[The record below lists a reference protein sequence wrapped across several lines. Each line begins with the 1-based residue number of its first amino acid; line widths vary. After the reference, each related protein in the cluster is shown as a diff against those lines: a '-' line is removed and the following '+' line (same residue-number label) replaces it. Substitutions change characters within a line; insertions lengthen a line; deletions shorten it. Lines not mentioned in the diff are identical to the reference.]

1 MIILPDTHIALSS
14 TDEITQICEP
24 LFSMSEITYFGFF
37 REYRDNSYITLGTNA
52 DWFSYIHKE
61 SFFFAITEFNP
72 PDPDHQP
79 ALEIHPWKR
88 VNDLASIPA
97 IQQEYEKKMELARN
111 QFNITDGI
119 CLLEKH
125 NHHHDYFNFASHK
138 DNSRVFDFYFNHL
151 DVLKR
156 FVVYFREK
164 AAHLIQQAQLNKFLL
179 KERSCLISQQHSQ
192 IYAKTLQNKVNF
204 LKQTQL
210 PHVRLSGHYSH
221 CSLTNQQLNCLYL
234 LLKGE
239 TAKSASRKLNIS
251 SRTFE
256 SHIHAIKTQCNLS
269 SKSALIQLGR
279 QPEIQ
284 QYFLLADA
292 VLPH

>member
-14 TDEITQICEP
+14 TDEIKQICEP
-24 LFSMSEITYFGFF
+24 LFSISEITYFGFF
-37 REYRDNSYITLGTNA
+37 REYRDKSYITLGTNA

-61 SFFFAITEFNP
+61 PLFFAITEFDAP
-72 PDPDHQP
+72 STCQQP
-79 ALEIHPWKR
+79 TFEIHPWKKL
-88 VNDLASIPA
+88 NELAPTHSA
-97 IQQEYEKKMELARN
+97 KEEYEKKIELARN
-111 QFNITDGI
+111 QFNIADGI
-119 CLLEKH
+119 CLFEKH
-125 NHHHDYFNFASHK
+125 NEHHDYFNFASHK
-138 DNSRVFDFYFNHL
+138 DNTNIFNFYFNHL

-156 FVVYFREK
+156 FIVYFKEK
-164 AAHLIQQAQLNKFLL
+164 AYNLIQQAERNKFLL
-179 KERSCLISQQHSQ
+179 HDRSCLTDQQDSRSYTQ
-192 IYAKTLQNKVNF
+192 TLQNKANF

-210 PHVRLSGHYSH
+210 PHVRLSGQYSH
-221 CSLTNQQLNCLYL
+221 CSLTNQQLNCLYM

-269 SKSALIQLGR
+269 SKSALTQLGR

-284 QYFLLADA
+284 QYFLLTDA